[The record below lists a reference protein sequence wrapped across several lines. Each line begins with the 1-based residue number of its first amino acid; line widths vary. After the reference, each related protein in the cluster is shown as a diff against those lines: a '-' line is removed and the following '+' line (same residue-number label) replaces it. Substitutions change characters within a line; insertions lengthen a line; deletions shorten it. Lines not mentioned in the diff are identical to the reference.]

1 MKATSNSFANIDN
14 NRLATAKQF
23 FRVTVHHANLVK
35 DEMNIPEKFFFRLR
49 KQVEAVL
56 ARHNPKGLTHGDVQP
71 FLASKKLPKYL
82 IGNLQILTLV
92 EPKAEAQPKVAK
104 KAPAKPKPKAVK
116 TQPKAKKQP
125 KVVKTQPKV
134 VQPATTATPEF
145 DHEDFGARLT
155 FLEGEVSV
163 MSEDIQTIKSG
174 MEMILETLKG

>member
-1 MKATSNSFANIDN
+1 MKATSKSFANIDN

-35 DEMNIPEKFFFRLR
+35 DEKGIPEKYFFRLR

-56 ARHNPKGLTHGDVQP
+56 ARHNPKGLTHGDVQK

-92 EPKAEAQPKVAK
+92 EPKAK
-104 KAPAKPKPKAVK
+104 KAPAKPKAKTQPKAKKAPTKPKAVK
-116 TQPKAKKQP
+116 TQPK
-125 KVVKTQPKV
+125 V
-134 VQPATTATPEF
+134 VQPTATATPEF
-145 DHEDFGARLT
+145 NHKDFDARLT

>member
-1 MKATSNSFANIDN
+1 MKATSKSFANIDN

-35 DEMNIPEKFFFRLR
+35 DEMNIPEKYFFRLR

-56 ARHNPKGLTHGDVQP
+56 ARNNPEGLTHGDVQK

-82 IGNLQILTLV
+82 IANLQILTLV
-92 EPKAEAQPKVAK
+92 EPKAEEQPKVAK
-104 KAPAKPKPKAVK
+104 KAPAKPKAKAKAKPKAVK
-116 TQPKAKKQP
+116 TQPEA
-125 KVVKTQPKV
+125 VKTQPK
-134 VQPATTATPEF
+134 ATEFNQEF
-145 DHEDFGARLT
+145 DARLT

>member
-1 MKATSNSFANIDN
+1 MKATSKSFANIDN

-35 DEMNIPEKFFFRLR
+35 DEKGIPEKFFFRLR

-56 ARHNPKGLTHGDVQP
+56 ARHNPKGLTHGDVQK

-92 EPKAEAQPKVAK
+92 EPKAKTQPKAK
-104 KAPAKPKPKAVK
+104 KAPTKPKAVK
-116 TQPKAKKQP
+116 TQPK
-125 KVVKTQPKV
+125 V
-134 VQPATTATPEF
+134 VQPTATATPEF
-145 DHEDFGARLT
+145 NHKDFDARLT

>member
-1 MKATSNSFANIDN
+1 MKATSKSFANIDN

-35 DEMNIPEKFFFRLR
+35 DEKGIPEKYFFRLR

-56 ARHNPKGLTHGDVQP
+56 ARNNPNGLTHGDVQK

-92 EPKAEAQPKVAK
+92 EPKAEE
-104 KAPAKPKPKAVK
+104 APAK
-116 TQPKAKKQP
+116 TQPKAKKAP
-125 KVVKTQPKV
+125 AKTQPKV
-134 VQPATTATPEF
+134 VQPTATATPEF
-145 DHEDFGARLT
+145 NHKDFDARLT

-174 MEMILETLKG
+174 MEMILESIRG

>member
-1 MKATSNSFANIDN
+1 MKATSKSFANIDN

-49 KQVEAVL
+49 KQVGAVL
-56 ARHNPKGLTHGDVQP
+56 ARHNPKGLTHGDVQK

-92 EPKAEAQPKVAK
+92 EPKAEEQPKVAK
-104 KAPAKPKPKAVK
+104 KAPAKPKARKAPTKPKA
-116 TQPKAKKQP
+116 
-125 KVVKTQPKV
+125 VKTQPKV
-134 VQPATTATPEF
+134 VQPTATATPEF
-145 DHEDFGARLT
+145 NHKDFDARLT

>member
-1 MKATSNSFANIDN
+1 MKATSKSFANIDN

-35 DEMNIPEKFFFRLR
+35 DEKGIPEKYFFRLR

-56 ARHNPKGLTHGDVQP
+56 ARHNPKGLTHGDVQK

-92 EPKAEAQPKVAK
+92 EPKAEEQPKVAK
-104 KAPAKPKPKAVK
+104 KAPAKPK
-116 TQPKAKKQP
+116 AKKQP
-125 KVVKTQPKV
+125 KAVKTQPKV
-134 VQPATTATPEF
+134 VQPTATATPEF
-145 DHEDFGARLT
+145 NHKDFDARLT

-174 MEMILETLKG
+174 MEMILESIRG

>member
-56 ARHNPKGLTHGDVQP
+56 ARHNPKGLTHGDVQK

-92 EPKAEAQPKVAK
+92 EPKAEEQPKVAK

-116 TQPKAKKQP
+116 TQPKAKKAP
-125 KVVKTQPKV
+125 AKTQPKV
-134 VQPATTATPEF
+134 VQPTATATPEF
-145 DHEDFGARLT
+145 NHKDFDARLT

-174 MEMILETLKG
+174 MEMILESIRG

>member
-1 MKATSNSFANIDN
+1 MKATSKSFANIDN

-35 DEMNIPEKFFFRLR
+35 DEKGIPEKYFFRLR

-56 ARHNPKGLTHGDVQP
+56 ARNNPNGLTHGDVQK

-82 IGNLQILTLV
+82 IANLQILTLV
-92 EPKAEAQPKVAK
+92 EPKAEE
-104 KAPAKPKPKAVK
+104 APAK
-116 TQPKAKKQP
+116 TQPKAKKAP
-125 KVVKTQPKV
+125 AKTQPKV
-134 VQPATTATPEF
+134 VQPTATATPEF
-145 DHEDFGARLT
+145 NHKDFDARLT

-174 MEMILETLKG
+174 MEMILESIRG